1 MGDNLESV
9 PSVFA
14 PVSKSEFH
22 RALIMAALTQS
33 ACKIFG
39 YSNCADVKETI
50 GALTALG
57 VKISKIDGGLAVD
70 GSEIKKNQTVKLN
83 ISESASTLRF
93 LLPVLGALGISGKIF
108 VGERLYVRFNDDDV
122 KFYDDIGIN
131 VKKEDGYI
139 AFCGK
144 LFGGCYA
151 VSAAA
156 TSQNLSGLIMALPTI
171 SENSTV
177 FVNGAVSR
185 GYALMTLEMLEKF
198 DVKHTADNLHIELVG
213 KYKETTVSVSGDY
226 SAAANFALFGTL
238 KNSLNILGL
247 AEDSAQP
254 DKAFLKIL
262 NNSGGK
268 AYFDGG
274 TLCVRKAETLHG
286 FCADLTDTPDVF
298 PVCAVLAAFSTGES
312 VLIGTNRLKNKESDR
327 LAAIERNLSL
337 MGIKF
342 VSGANR
348 LQIFGGNPKPFVPD
362 SFSDHRI
369 AMAFSVAALALAEKP
384 TYDACVTKS
393 YPNFFEE
400 LERIC
405 QN

>member
-1 MGDNLESV
+1 M
-9 PSVFA
+9 
-14 PVSKSEFH
+14 
-22 RALIMAALTQS
+22 
-33 ACKIFG
+33 
-39 YSNCADVKETI
+39 
-50 GALTALG
+50 
-57 VKISKIDGGLAVD
+57 
-70 GSEIKKNQTVKLN
+70 
-83 ISESASTLRF
+83 SAS
-93 LLPVLGALGISGKIF
+93 
-108 VGERLYVRFNDDDV
+108 
-122 KFYDDIGIN
+122 
-131 VKKEDGYI
+131 
-139 AFCGK
+139 
-144 LFGGCYA
+144 
-151 VSAAA
+151 A

-177 FVNGAVSR
+177 YIRYAVSR
-185 GYALMTLEMLEKF
+185 GYTLMTLKMLEKF
-198 DVKHTADNLHIELVG
+198 GVKHTADNLHIKLVE
-213 KYKETTVSVSGDY
+213 KYKETTFSVSGDY
-226 SAAANFALFGTL
+226 SAAANFALLGTL
-238 KNSLNILGL
+238 KHSLNVLGL
-247 AEDSAQP
+247 AEDCAQP

-274 TLCVRKAETLHG
+274 TLCVRKAEDLHG

-312 VLIGTNRLKNKESDR
+312 VLIGTGRLKNKESDR
-327 LAAIERNLSL
+327 LAAIEKNLSL
-337 MGIKF
+337 MGINF
-342 VSGANR
+342 VSGDNR

-369 AMAFSVAALALAEKP
+369 AMAFSVAAAALAEKP